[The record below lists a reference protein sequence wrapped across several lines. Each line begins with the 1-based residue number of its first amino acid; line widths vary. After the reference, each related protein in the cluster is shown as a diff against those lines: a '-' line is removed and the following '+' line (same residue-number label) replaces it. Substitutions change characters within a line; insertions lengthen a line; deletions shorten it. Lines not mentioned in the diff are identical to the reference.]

1 MRPLGLGLAAALIL
15 APCLAVAQS
24 IHPLN
29 PLVSDEYKTVLSLLR
44 AAGHVSDATRF
55 PLITLDE
62 PPKAAVWDWTPE
74 SPQIP
79 RTAVIYAKDG
89 EKTFVGRVDVTNRKV
104 VSWTEI
110 EGVQLTMYGEEA
122 AASLPVV
129 MADPRWQAA
138 MAKRGITDYEKIRCV
153 QLSTGNFGARIEA
166 ERRLTKII
174 CFDGRNTENYWARP
188 IEGVTVVYDMNQG
201 SIIDVI
207 DSGVVPVPGRSDFSP
222 EAVGSLRPK
231 TKPILMVAPEGPNF
245 TTKGRVVTWRN
256 WQFHLKIDARLGP
269 VVSTVRYLDQGEW
282 RPVLYQSSL
291 SELFVPYM
299 DPGAGWYFRTYLDVG
314 EFNLGITAASLRR
327 GVDCPKTASYM
338 NEVFATAKGRSYG
351 RKDVACIFERATG
364 DVSWRH
370 LDWLGKINETR
381 KATELVV
388 RFVAAVAN
396 YDYVFDW
403 RFALDGSLTIAV
415 GATGIEQVKGVLTA
429 NAAAPHSE
437 QDLAHGTLVAPHTL
451 AVNHSHFFVF
461 RLDLDVDGTT
471 NNFLVERLITKR
483 PEESGPRKSYW
494 AVEARRAQRETEA
507 RLDMDS
513 ARPSQWRVLSEKR
526 QNAWG
531 YPTSYELVPGVNTV
545 SLLSPDDPPRRRANF
560 IDHQLWVTPYRP
572 EERYAA
578 GTFPNQ
584 SPGGE
589 GLAAWTAA
597 DRPIDNRDIVLWHT
611 VGLQHVVR
619 AEDWPVL
626 PLVWRSF
633 KLRPLNF
640 FDRNPALDLPPE
652 PDN

>member
-1 MRPLGLGLAAALIL
+1 
-15 APCLAVAQS
+15 
-24 IHPLN
+24 
-29 PLVSDEYKTVLSLLR
+29 
-44 AAGHVSDATRF
+44 
-55 PLITLDE
+55 
-62 PPKAAVWDWTPE
+62 
-74 SPQIP
+74 
-79 RTAVIYAKDG
+79 
-89 EKTFVGRVDVTNRKV
+89 
-104 VSWTEI
+104 
-110 EGVQLTMYGEEA
+110 
-122 AASLPVV
+122 
-129 MADPRWQAA
+129 

-174 CFDGRNTENYWARP
+174 CLDGRETQNYWARP
-188 IEGVTVVYDMNQG
+188 IEGVTVVYDMNRK
-201 SIIDVI
+201 SIIEVI
-207 DSGVVPVPGRSDFSP
+207 DSGVVPIPGKSDFNP
-222 EAVGSLRPK
+222 EAVGPLRPK

-256 WQFHLKIDARLGP
+256 WQFHLKVDARLGP
-269 VVSTVRYLDQGEW
+269 VISIVRYLDQGEW

-314 EFNLGITAASLRR
+314 EFNMGVTAAPLRR
-327 GVDCPKTASYM
+327 GVDCPETASYM
-338 NEVFATAKGRSYG
+338 SEVFANPRGRSYG
-351 RKDVACIFERATG
+351 RKDVACVFERATG

-415 GATGIEQVKGVLTA
+415 GATGVEQVKGVLTA

-461 RLDLDVDGTT
+461 RLDLDVDGST
-471 NNFLVERLITKR
+471 NNFLVERLTTRR
-483 PEESGPRKSYW
+483 PEGANPRKSYW
-494 AVEARRAQRETEA
+494 AVEARRARRETEA
-507 RLDMDS
+507 RLDIDS
-513 ARPSQWRVLSEKR
+513 ARPSQWRVLSENR
-526 QNAWG
+526 TNAWG
-531 YPTSYELVPGVNTV
+531 YPTSYELVPGLNTV

-560 IDHQLWVTPYRP
+560 IDHHLWVTPYRP

-589 GLAAWTAA
+589 GLRAWTGA
-597 DRPIDNRDIVLWHT
+597 DRPIDDRDIVLWHT
-611 VGLQHVVR
+611 VGLQHFVR

-633 KLRPLNF
+633 TLRPFNF
-640 FDRNPALDLPPE
+640 FDRNPALDLRPE
-652 PDN
+652 PEN